1 MVQKGLTQQNILKRI
16 KTYNKNYRKENAK
29 SVTNSGKL
37 WTEEEDKLVVQHSM
51 KDRDLAKRLGR
62 SLRAIQN
69 RRSKLRNRNPRVK
82 SFMSF
87 HKYTPAEIDLIKNPA
102 NPIRKVAEK
111 IGVSYSAANNM
122 RYKYRQ
128 RKQ

>member
-16 KTYNKNYRKENAK
+16 KTYNKNYFKKNAK
-29 SVTNSGKL
+29 AVTNSGKL
-37 WTEEEDKLVVQHSM
+37 WTKEEDNYLKENWGKL
-51 KDRDLAKRLGR
+51 KIARKLGR

-69 RRSKLRNRNPRVK
+69 RRRKLRNRDPRVK

-128 RKQ
+128 RKH